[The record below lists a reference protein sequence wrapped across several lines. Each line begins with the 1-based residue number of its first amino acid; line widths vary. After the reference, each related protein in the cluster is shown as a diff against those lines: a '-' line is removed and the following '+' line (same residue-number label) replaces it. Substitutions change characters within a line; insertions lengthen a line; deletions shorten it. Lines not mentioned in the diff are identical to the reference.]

1 MANVTYVGDEPREV
15 SMLPSGT
22 LRLVR
27 PDEKFRVP
35 DSVAI
40 SYACQPALFE
50 VEGFEWPPADDP
62 NDDETGPTLDELTA
76 GFEPPDPDT
85 VPEPVTDETPK
96 GK

>member
-1 MANVTYVGDEPREV
+1 VANVTYVGDEPREV

-22 LRLVR
+22 LRLVK

-40 SYACQPALFE
+40 SYACQPHFFE
-50 VEGFEWPPADDP
+50 VEDYPWPPNDDP
-62 NDDETGPTLDELTA
+62 NDDDTGPSVDELTA
-76 GFEPPDPDT
+76 GFESD
-85 VPEPVTDETPK
+85 TDETSK